1 MLLANNIGPNR
12 ATLGNISTQRQK
24 GKSTKNKGNC
34 EPQSTSAPHWHNT
47 VAGSNDASYYETAK
61 LLHHILLSTAVA
73 AAQNAA
79 MSGSSQRA
87 HPVAAR
93 C

>member
-1 MLLANNIGPNR
+1 M
-12 ATLGNISTQRQK
+12 ISAHWGTSALSDKREK
-24 GKSTKNKGNC
+24 NTKYKGNF
-34 EPQSTSAPHWHNT
+34 EPQSTSAPHWHNP
-47 VAGSNDASYYETAK
+47 VAGSNNASYYETDK

-87 HPVAAR
+87 HPGAR
-93 C
+93 F